1 MGQAKTRGSRDDRVQ
16 QALAR
21 RMDTAN
27 RRMEQQARLAERFEL
42 VKRVMDG
49 DTSVQLPQGV
59 LDRLKPLGLSVVGV
73 GYDGTTQDV
82 SPAGASFSPHAAAD
96 AYLTREQLAER
107 LSASRPRCHRPE
119 RHPRPGGRRPRGAG
133 RCTSRDA
140 HGQVGTEKLPMIGID
155 PGQPGRRPHRVS
167 GHPSLQ
173 LPVAGPGRRGPRG
186 RGAPAGGGP
195 AVKQVSARAP
205 SPK

>member
-107 LSASRPRCHRPE
+107 YPPRDHDVIALNATLDRMDVPA
-119 RHPRPGGRRPRGAG
+119 RGG
-133 RCTSRDA
+133 RCTCWTPTARCASSQLHDR
-140 HGQVGTEKLPMIGID
+140 HR
-155 PGQPGRRPHRVS
+155 PGQPGRRSHRVS
-167 GHPSLQ
+167 GTRTCSCPCRTRST
-173 LPVAGPGRRGPRG
+173 RTSRPRCASWWSAS
-186 RGAPAGGGP
+186 REA
-195 AVKQVSARAP
+195 SARAP

>member
-107 LSASRPRCHRPE
+107 YPPRDHDVIALNATLDRVNV
-119 RHPRPGGRRPRGAG
+119 GREG
-133 RCTSRDA
+133 RTLHSRDA
-140 HGQVGTEKLPMIGID
+140 NGQVRIEKLPMIGID
-155 PGQPGRRPHRVS
+155 PGSPEGDRTAYWDPN
-167 GHPSLQ
+167 LQ
-173 LPVAGPGRRGPRG
+173 LPVADPVDEDLE
-186 RGAPAGGGP
+186 A
-195 AVKQVSARAP
+195 AVRQLVERQP
-205 SPK
+205 